1 MAAPRP
7 GAVVDQRDLVE
18 RAKQGDHDAF
28 ATLAGDAVARLDA
41 AARLILRDPELARDG
56 VQDGFIRAWRTLPA
70 LRDPDRFDAWLR
82 RLVVHSCIDIMRRR
96 RHRAIEV
103 ELTPIDG
110 PAGVDFTSA
119 IADRDLVD
127 EALRH
132 LDPEWRAVV
141 VMHYFLGMPLPEV
154 ASMLGIPLGTAK
166 SRLHRSL
173 AGDAHRGRRG
183 RDARGVVDPGR
194 AARMMPSDRFD
205 RRLPAILDE
214 ISQPRTPDYFDD
226 LLGLTARTRQ
236 RPAWTLPER
245 WLPMVDIARQ
255 PAFARQVPWRPIAVL
270 ALILLLLAASLAFV
284 IGSRHPLPAPFG
296 PARNGLVAYAKAG
309 DIYTADPV
317 TGEATAIVTGPETTC
332 SPVCSLDGTRF
343 AFERR
348 WATARVRGT
357 GSSSPGQ
364 TEPGSSA

>member
-1 MAAPRP
+1 M
-7 GAVVDQRDLVE
+7 DQRDLVE

-28 ATLAGDAVARLDA
+28 AMLAGDAIARLDA

-119 IADRDLVD
+119 VADRDLVD

-154 ASMLGIPLGTAK
+154 ASMLGVPLGTAK

-173 AGDAHRGRRG
+173 LAMRIAVGADETPVASSI
-183 RDARGVVDPGR
+183 PG
-194 AARMMPSDRFD
+194 
-205 RRLPAILDE
+205 
-214 ISQPRTPDYFDD
+214 
-226 LLGLTARTRQ
+226 G
-236 RPAWTLPER
+236 
-245 WLPMVDIARQ
+245 Q
-255 PAFARQVPWRPIAVL
+255 PA
-270 ALILLLLAASLAFV
+270 
-284 IGSRHPLPAPFG
+284 
-296 PARNGLVAYAKAG
+296 
-309 DIYTADPV
+309 
-317 TGEATAIVTGPETTC
+317 
-332 SPVCSLDGTRF
+332 
-343 AFERR
+343 
-348 WATARVRGT
+348 
-357 GSSSPGQ
+357 
-364 TEPGSSA
+364 